1 MSARTYPRIG
11 FGVLALLLL
20 SSFLP
25 FLFAIGS
32 AQVEPSFT
40 VSVVPTSGRVAQ
52 GDGITATI
60 LISLSGNWDNKRI
73 SLSATGVPTGAYAQL
88 TPDNVYSMGGSL
100 SSTLTIGTSLSTS
113 VGTHEIAI
121 VAEAENMGE
130 AQSATYTLSVEV
142 GADFSVNVN
151 PSHGSVNKGETTT
164 AVVVITA
171 SGGFSQPVQ
180 LSVGGVPSGVDIS
193 VSPSTSTPP
202 FESIITVRASENMPP
217 GEHAITLTASGG
229 EKAHAT
235 VYNLEIQPA
244 ENETTGADPIGKI
257 ILGAIAISLVAA
269 AAFVAKS

>member
-52 GDGITATI
+52 GDGITATV
-60 LISLSGNWDNKRI
+60 LISLSGGWDNKLIR
-73 SLSATGVPTGAYAQL
+73 LSATGIPTGAYIQL
-88 TPDNVYSMGGSL
+88 TPENVCTAGCNL
-100 SSTLTIGTSLSTS
+100 SSTMTIGTSLSTP

-121 VAEAENMGE
+121 VAEVENME
-130 AQSATYTLSVEV
+130 AQSAIYTLSVEAR
-142 GADFSVNVN
+142 ADFSINVS
-151 PSHGSVNKGETTT
+151 PSHETVDRGAVIT
-164 AVVVITA
+164 AVVIVTA

-180 LSVGGVPSGVDIS
+180 ISAGGVPSGVDIGI
-193 VSPSTSTPP
+193 SPSTGTPP
-202 FESIITVRASENMPP
+202 FESIITVRASENAEP
-217 GEHAITLTASGG
+217 GAHTIALTALGG
-229 EKAHAT
+229 GKTHAT
-235 VYNLEIQPA
+235 VYGLEIKTA
-244 ENETTGADPIGKI
+244 ESETTGADPIGKI